1 MALIKCPN
9 CGEEISDKAQKCPK
23 CGYVLE
29 KKTITKVCEEC
40 GTELENG
47 AKICPKCGCP
57 VPLSDEEKK
66 KKKKKKT
73 ILIITSIIMVILLII
88 VVVCIRGVLEKKQEE
103 KAAAAEK
110 EAMIE
115 ASNEYSANLT
125 LASISMLS
133 GASTAEEAGTLIH
146 DVWYNTIFDKY
157 DESTSKYTSGNSDFN
172 DSLAELFEDQEFKNK
187 IDSIKENQDTVKD
200 FMQKLTNPPSEYEKA
215 YEAINEYYDA
225 YLELTNLVTNPTGNL
240 QSYTDAFNEA
250 DSNVAKCYQAMDIYL
265 E

>member
-1 MALIKCPN
+1 MALIKCSN
-9 CGEEISDKAQKCPK
+9 CGEEISDRARKCPK
-23 CGYVLE
+23 CGCIIQKPKV
-29 KKTITKVCEEC
+29 TKICEEC
-40 GTELENG
+40 GTELEDG
-47 AKICPKCGCP
+47 TKICPKCGCP
-57 VPLSDEEKK
+57 VPASDAEKKRKK
-66 KKKKKKT
+66 KKNT
-73 ILIITSIIMVILLII
+73 IIITASIITVILLI
-88 VVVCIRGVLEKKQEE
+88 VVAVCIHSMIEKKQEE

-115 ASNEYSANLT
+115 ASNEYSANLS

-172 DSLAELFEDQEFKNK
+172 DSLAELFEDQEFKDK
-187 IDSIKENQDTVKD
+187 IDSIKENQDTVKE
-200 FMQKLTNPPSEYEKA
+200 FMQELTNPPSEYEEA